1 MQNMNSSQ
9 IFNKFVPPSEGNNWL
24 IKLTSSLRLSSMAL
38 ALGDCGSVLTERAL
52 SRAFICRQSESR
64 VSRSETRCGFFP
76 ILFNLRENIF
86 HHFIAGETSHRIHSA
101 LFSPCVFIFYPFFLF
116 DFSLTSRICHIRM
129 K

>member
-9 IFNKFVPPSEGNNWL
+9 IFNKFVPSSEGNNWL

-52 SRAFICRQSESR
+52 SSAFICRQSESR

-76 ILFNLRENIF
+76 ILFNLKAESF
-86 HHFIAGETSHRIHSA
+86 
-101 LFSPCVFIFYPFFLF
+101 
-116 DFSLTSRICHIRM
+116 
-129 K
+129 

>member
-1 MQNMNSSQ
+1 MQNMISSQ

-76 ILFNLRENIF
+76 ILFNLKADSF
-86 HHFIAGETSHRIHSA
+86 
-101 LFSPCVFIFYPFFLF
+101 
-116 DFSLTSRICHIRM
+116 
-129 K
+129 